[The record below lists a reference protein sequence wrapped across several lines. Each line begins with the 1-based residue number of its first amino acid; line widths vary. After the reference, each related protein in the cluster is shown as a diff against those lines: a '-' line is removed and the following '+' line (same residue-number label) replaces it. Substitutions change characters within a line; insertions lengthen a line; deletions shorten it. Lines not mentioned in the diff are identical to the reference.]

1 MKKNIINLFACTLM
15 LLFATSMYAQGDRQ
29 RRHGNGE
36 HPRGPRGEM
45 RGQRGEMRGERGN
58 MPARPFVMADA
69 SELNAEGRDTAYVR
83 TIMERAAKNIS
94 ALNLPEEKFT
104 PVRNIVA
111 NRYFELN
118 DIYTERDNIITFAKD
133 SLQGKAKQ
141 WAIDNARAVA
151 DSKCYRSHFALAAKL
166 SLYLT
171 EDEIT
176 MVKDGITFNKVKVTY
191 EAYLDEIPSLK
202 EEEKAQIYAWMI
214 EARELALDAESSKM
228 KHDVFNKYKGRVNN
242 YLSKR
247 GYDLNKEREAW
258 FKRIEERKKQQ
269 Q

>member
-1 MKKNIINLFACTLM
+1 MKK
-15 LLFATSMYAQGDRQ
+15 LLLTILALVPLTMMAQG
-29 RRHGNGE
+29 
-36 HPRGPRGEM
+36 
-45 RGQRGEMRGERGN
+45 
-58 MPARPFVMADA
+58 V
-69 SELNAEGRDTAYVR
+69 ELKSEGRDAEYVA
-83 TIMERAAKNIS
+83 TIIARAEKNIS
-94 ALNLPEEKFT
+94 ALNLEGAKLEA
-104 PVRNIVA
+104 VRNIVA

-118 DIYTERDNIITFAKD
+118 DIYAERDGIIKFAKD
-133 SLQGKAKQ
+133 SLQGKAKDY
-141 WAIDNARAVA
+141 AINNAKMIA
-151 DSKCYRSHFALAAKL
+151 DSKCYRTHFALPANL

-191 EAYLDEIPSLK
+191 EAYLDEIPTLK

-258 FKRIEERKKQQ
+258 FKRLEERKKNEQQ
-269 Q
+269 K

>member
-1 MKKNIINLFACTLM
+1 MKNIKLIVLFVLYSLTSGAIFAQSVTLN
-15 LLFATSMYAQGDRQ
+15 SD
-29 RRHGNGE
+29 
-36 HPRGPRGEM
+36 
-45 RGQRGEMRGERGN
+45 
-58 MPARPFVMADA
+58 
-69 SELNAEGRDTAYVR
+69 GRDEAYVK

-94 ALNLPEEKFT
+94 ALNLSGEKLT
-104 PVRNIVA
+104 AVSNIVA

-118 DIYTERDNIITFAKD
+118 DIYAERDAAIKFAKD

-141 WAIDNARAVA
+141 QAIDAARATA
-151 DSKCYRSHFALAAKL
+151 DSKCYRTHFALAANL
-166 SLYLT
+166 SLY
-171 EDEIT
+171 IT
-176 MVKDGITFNKVKVTY
+176 PEQIDMVKDGITFDKVKVTY

-202 EEEKAQIYAWMI
+202 DDEKAQIYAWMI

-258 FKRIEERKKQQ
+258 FKRIEERKKNQQ
-269 Q
+269 QK